1 MRYIIAS
8 ILFITLL
15 FASCRPQK
23 EIQYVDREVIK
34 YVTQIQHDTLITNI
48 HDSVYHTIF
57 QKGDTIYNTK
67 YVSKIQ
73 YKDRIVERIDTMYM
87 DSINIEYKEKVVE
100 ITKTPK
106 WCYYCLAISI
116 ICFIFAI
123 LKIYKWLTIR

>member
-8 ILFITLL
+8 ILFVLLL
-15 FASCRPQK
+15 FTSCRPQK

-48 HDSVYHTIF
+48 HDSVYHTIY

-67 YVSKIQ
+67 YVSKVQ
-73 YKDRIVERIDTMYM
+73 YKDRIVEHIDTMYM
-87 DSINIEYKEKVVE
+87 DSVNVEYNEKVVE
-100 ITKTPK
+100 ITKIPK

-123 LKIYKWLTIR
+123 LKIYKWLAIR